1 MTDYMNE
8 METVKKPVRVV
19 TDERWSRDTY
29 VMFEGEEVIGTAIR
43 EESITEAYNST
54 EDESVTRE
62 DIAEQL
68 VAEFEHDNPVVGAD
82 WPEYGI
88 CYAGRYY
95 YRYTEDGVASYLPT
109 NRVPMRCRLS
119 LAWDVSLDDV
129 VTILIALNVKG
140 WLGGESIERVTHAGW
155 FNDNLTNDKLCGHTG
170 YWISDGEY
178 IALVSNG
185 DPVWSSLNDED
196 ACTAAGLVWGEP
208 ATMLKRYE
216 I

>member
-1 MTDYMNE
+1 
-8 METVKKPVRVV
+8 METVKRPVRVV
-19 TDERWSRDTY
+19 NEERWSYVTY
-29 VMFEGEEVIGTAIR
+29 VMFEGEAVIGTAIQ

-54 EDESVTRE
+54 EDVRVTRR
-62 DIAEQL
+62 DIADQL
-68 VAEFEHDNPVVGAD
+68 VAEFEYDNPAVGAY

-88 CYAGRYY
+88 CYAGCYY

-109 NRVPMRCRLS
+109 DKVPMRCRLS
-119 LAWDVSLDDV
+119 LAWDVSPDDV
-129 VTILIALNVKG
+129 STILAALNVKG
-140 WLGGESIERVTHAGW
+140 WLGGESIDRLTHAGW
-155 FNDNLTNDKLCGHTG
+155 FNDSLTDDKLCGHTG

-196 ACTAAGLVWGEP
+196 ACTTAGLVWDEP